1 MKTKLNIKN
10 KLLRNSFLLVIAA
23 WLITISFIID
33 NYLSSTST
41 EKNISANISSYINS
55 NTVDF
60 DTTIANQTII
70 TQIETNTLSTENIE
84 LLTTKN
90 YFLFVYNTT
99 AAEYNQLLFW
109 NTQQIEPDGIIF
121 TLPGKTGFIQ
131 LVNGYYVWQKNI
143 INKSLTAIALIPV
156 KWNYSI
162 TNEYLNNTFAVGNN
176 LEKRYTISD
185 KETNWPI
192 TAKDGTYLFSL
203 EKTAEVTI
211 THNHTIAASLKILA
225 MFFVLLFIQIVS
237 TIQVQKKF
245 YKGVTVLIV
254 SVLVLRT
261 LSYLFPIPIQF
272 RQYELF
278 DPSIYGSNIILKSL
292 GDLLINAVL
301 FLWIVLF
308 TRHYVQEKYV
318 VLKYSNIIAKWM
330 YIFFG
335 ICLLLGSTFLTG
347 HIIKSMVADSQISFD
362 VINFFTLNGY
372 SIAAF
377 IVLGCLAI
385 GYFFFTQIIIYLL
398 QPLFPK
404 NIFLLLLIITVT
416 GLSILTVQLSGP
428 TVEFDLYIL
437 IWLIV
442 YLILLNNKYLFFL
455 ATQIIST
462 RLIFWLFFF
471 SLSISI
477 IILSQNK
484 QKEIEKRKQYAE
496 TLALKADPSSE
507 RMFNS
512 FLVDFKS
519 SILSP
524 LFSSTASEE
533 KNTRLKDSLIN
544 ENFLG
549 YLNKYDTRIF
559 TFDMDE
565 KPLFNKD
572 ATTFTTL
579 NTILNTQSKPT
590 AIPDLYYYDVAYDRF
605 TYISKKLVT
614 DSIGKTLGA
623 VFILASPKKYK
634 TDALYPELFL
644 KGYNNSIENSP
655 IYAYAV
661 YNKLQLVAH
670 HNDYSFPW
678 QLNPLQISVEEFST
692 TTQNGYSELKYKA
705 ASDKL
710 VVIAKKDNIV
720 LESITMF
727 SYLFCSFLFV
737 TAIFWLLNAIIR
749 SRLRWKEMS
758 GYWQMSIR
766 NQVHSTIIIISL
778 LSFVVVGV
786 VTILFFIDRYNNNN
800 RERLSRTIHIMQN
813 EVRNNLSEIS
823 IFDDVIKIY
832 DLGYKE
838 KLEQIITKI
847 SELHTVDINLY
858 DLEGN
863 LKVSSLPLPYNKGIV
878 SNKINPLAYYHLH
891 NLKEIQFFKE
901 EKIGSLTYLSNYV
914 PIIDEKGNEYAYLNI
929 PYYTSQTKL
938 KQEISNFLIAII
950 NLNAFIFL
958 IAGIVALFIA
968 NRITESFSFITNKM
982 KEVNLGKRNE
992 AIVWNNK
999 DEIWDLVKEYN
1010 KMLAKLDE
1018 SAAAMAKTER
1028 EDAWREMA
1036 RQVAH
1041 EIKNPLTPMK
1051 LSLQY
1056 LQRAIE
1062 NNAPNVNDLSRS
1074 VAKTLVEQIDHLSQI
1089 AGQFSQF
1096 ANIGNHKNERM
1107 DIHELLYQVT
1117 LLHSTDSNVDIQLIT
1132 SNEPVWIFADRT
1144 HINRL
1149 FTNLIQNGMQAVP
1162 DGKRGKIEIK
1172 STAFSNRILVQV
1184 KDNGNGIPEHLHNKI
1199 FVPNFTT
1206 KTSGTGLG
1214 LAMSKGI
1221 VEQCKGTIWFET
1233 EANNGTSFFVEL
1245 PIMNNIENEQTTT

>member
-1 MKTKLNIKN
+1 MKPKTTIKKKLF
-10 KLLRNSFLLVIAA
+10 RTSYLLVIAA
-23 WLITISFIID
+23 WLVTISFIID
-33 NYLSSTST
+33 NYLSDTSS
-41 EKNISANISSYINS
+41 EKNSSTNIANYIHKNED
-55 NTVDF
+55 DF
-60 DTTIANQTII
+60 DATIANKNLIDQIVNNKLNTDTIE
-70 TQIETNTLSTENIE
+70 Q
-84 LLTTKN
+84 LTSKN
-90 YFLFVYNTT
+90 YFLFLYATSASGFNH
-99 AAEYNQLLFW
+99 LLFW
-109 NTQQIEPDGIIF
+109 NTQQVEPDGIIF
-121 TLPGKTGFIQ
+121 TLTGKSGFIQ
-131 LVNGYYVWQKNI
+131 LVNGYYVWRKTSISNTI
-143 INKSLTAIALIPV
+143 TALALIPI

-162 TNEYLNNTFAVGNN
+162 TNEYLNNTFAIGNG
-176 LEKRYTISD
+176 LEKLYTITD

-192 TAKDGTYLFSL
+192 TSKEGDFLFSL
-203 EKTAEVTI
+203 EKTAGVAI
-211 THNHTIAASLKILA
+211 IHNHTIAATLKILA
-225 MFFVLLFIQIVS
+225 MFFVLLFIHIVA

-245 YKGVTVLIV
+245 YKGVSLLVIA
-254 SVLVLRT
+254 VLVLRI

-278 DPSIYGSNIILKSL
+278 DPSVYGSNIILKSL

-308 TRHYVQEKYV
+308 IRHYVQEKYV
-318 VLKYSNIIAKWM
+318 ALKYKTEFVKWL
-330 YIFFG
+330 YILVG
-335 ICLLLGSTFLTG
+335 IFLLLGTTFLTG
-347 HIIKSMVADSQISFD
+347 HVIKTMVADSQISFD

-372 SIAAF
+372 SIVAF

-404 NIFLLLLIITVT
+404 NIFSLLLIIAIV
-416 GLSILTVQLSGP
+416 GLSILTVRLSGP
-428 TVEFDLYIL
+428 TIEFDLYVL
-437 IWLIV
+437 FWLII
-442 YLILLNNKYLFFL
+442 YLMLLNNKYLFFL

-471 SLSISI
+471 SLSIAI
-477 IILSQNK
+477 IILSENK

-519 SILSP
+519 TVLAP
-524 LFSSTASEE
+524 LFSSSASEV
-533 KNTRLKDSLIN
+533 KNTQLKDSLIN
-544 ENFLG
+544 ENFSG

-579 NTILNTQSKPT
+579 NTILNTQSKST

-605 TYISKKLVT
+605 TYISKKTVT
-614 DSIGKTLGA
+614 DSIGKILGA

-661 YNKLQLVAH
+661 YNKLQLVAN

-678 QLNPLQISVEEFST
+678 QLNPSQLSNEEFSI
-692 TTQNGYSELKYKA
+692 TTQNGYNELKYKA
-705 ASDKL
+705 AADKL
-710 VVIAKKDNIV
+710 VIIAKKDNIV
-720 LESITMF
+720 LETITMF
-727 SYLFCSFLFV
+727 SYLFCSFLIV

-950 NLNAFIFL
+950 NLNAFIFI

-992 AIVWNNK
+992 AIVWKNK

-1018 SAAAMAKTER
+1018 SAAAMAKSER

-1062 NNAPNVNDLSRS
+1062 NNAPNVHELSRS

-1096 ANIGNHKNERM
+1096 ANIGNHKDERM
-1107 DIHELLYQVT
+1107 DVNELLYQVT
-1117 LLHSTDSNVDIQLIT
+1117 LLHSTDSNVDITLLKSEKPI
-1132 SNEPVWIFADRT
+1132 WIYADKT

-1162 DGKRGKIEIK
+1162 DNRRGKIEIT
-1172 STAFSNRILVQV
+1172 STEFSNRILVQV
-1184 KDNGNGIPEHLHNKI
+1184 KDNGNGIPLHLHTKI

-1233 EANNGTSFFVEL
+1233 EANKGTTFFVEF
-1245 PIMNNIENEQTTT
+1245 PVINSIENEQLAT